1 MIYIAELFK
10 WPNKREKKSTNQA
23 QNSELPCKKTEA
35 EVKQNQLIQNYAKE
49 GYFSHSNKFWVVRW
63 VPKRK
68 NKNRRNMALSQATQK
83 NGDSHGIAN
92 PNFTMTLGVEKGA
105 YEIRGEISGTLKSEG
120 VGKQ

>member
-1 MIYIAELFK
+1 MGPKE
-10 WPNKREKKSTNQA
+10 EEQEQKKYG
-23 QNSELPCKKTEA
+23 
-35 EVKQNQLIQNYAKE
+35 I
-49 GYFSHSNKFWVVRW
+49 
-63 VPKRK
+63 VPG
-68 NKNRRNMALSQATQK
+68 NLE